1 MLPDS
6 WKQIIIL
13 PGLLMVFGI
22 FLFVATLQ
30 AYRNYGIR
38 AKLWWSF
45 YIPLV
50 LAFIV
55 GVKGS
60 LPIATDEMYRYV
72 LIKYHQRAIFGA
84 HLISMVGPIVLSIVA
99 GVMSKRLLHP
109 RGGFDDQP
117 VSTGGKR
124 FSLLKKAPKAE

>member
-45 YIPLV
+45 YVPLV

-55 GVKGS
+55 GAKGS
-60 LPIATDEMYRYV
+60 LPIANDEMYRYV
-72 LIKYHQRAIFGA
+72 LVKYNQRAIFGA
-84 HLISMVGPIVLSIVA
+84 HIISMVGPIILAVVAFVLS
-99 GVMSKRLLHP
+99 KRVL
-109 RGGFDDQP
+109 QP
-117 VSTGGKR
+117 TSLYEDANLPADSGKR
-124 FSLLKKAPKAE
+124 SFFQRFQRAK

>member
-45 YIPLV
+45 YVPLV

-55 GVKGS
+55 GAKGS
-60 LPIATDEMYRYV
+60 LPIANDEMYRYV
-72 LIKYHQRAIFGA
+72 LVKYNQRAIFGA
-84 HLISMVGPIVLSIVA
+84 HIISMVGPIILAVAAFVLS
-99 GVMSKRLLHP
+99 KRVL
-109 RGGFDDQP
+109 QP
-117 VSTGGKR
+117 TSLYEESNLPADSGKR
-124 FSLLKKAPKAE
+124 SLFQRFQRAK

>member
-22 FLFVATLQ
+22 FLFVATVQ

-45 YIPLV
+45 YIPLI

-99 GVMSKRLLHP
+99 FVMSKRILQP
-109 RGGFDDQP
+109 RGGYDDQP
-117 VSTGGKR
+117 TPSGGR
-124 FSLLKKAPKAE
+124 RLNPFKKA

>member
-1 MLPDS
+1 
-6 WKQIIIL
+6 
-13 PGLLMVFGI
+13 MVFGI

-55 GVKGS
+55 GAKGS
-60 LPIATDEMYRYV
+60 LPIANDEMYRYV

-84 HLISMVGPIVLSIVA
+84 HMISMVGPIILAVVAFVLS
-99 GVMSKRLLHP
+99 KRVL
-109 RGGFDDQP
+109 QP
-117 VSTGGKR
+117 TSLYEDANLPADSGKR
-124 FSLLKKAPKAE
+124 SFLQRFQRAK

>member
-30 AYRNYGIR
+30 AQRNYGIR
-38 AKLWWSF
+38 TKFWWSF
-45 YIPLV
+45 YVPLI

-60 LPIATDEMYRYV
+60 LPIFTDEMYAYV
-72 LIKYHQRAIFGA
+72 LRKYNQRAIFGA
-84 HLISMVGPIVLSIVA
+84 HVVSMIGPILLSVA
-99 GVMSKRLLHP
+99 FFLFTKR
-109 RGGFDDQP
+109 
-117 VSTGGKR
+117 SR
-124 FSLLKKAPKAE
+124 FFNPSA

>member
-45 YIPLV
+45 YIPLA

-55 GVKGS
+55 GAKGS
-60 LPIATDEMYRYV
+60 LPIANDEMYRYV
-72 LIKYHQRAIFGA
+72 LIKYNQRAIFGA
-84 HLISMVGPIVLSIVA
+84 HLISMIGPIVLAVVA
-99 GVMSKRLLHP
+99 FVLSKRVLQPTSLY
-109 RGGFDDQP
+109 DDP
-117 VSTGGKR
+117 TSGSEGGKR
-124 FSLLKKAPKAE
+124 TFLQRFQRAK